1 MLALGEPSCRRTTL
15 SASGERA
22 YPRKMV
28 QVRVLGIALD
38 ASQQHLVLLRPLDDE
53 LEPAA
58 PRVLPIWIGAQEATS
73 ILIALE
79 GERPPR
85 PLSHDLITTLFATL
99 GARIERVDV
108 TRIEAGTFYAE
119 LTVATPTGRQTIDAR
134 PSDAVALALRAE
146 APIFV
151 ADEVLDEAGVP
162 AELAEGQGEG
172 ERGEGEEGPDDEAK
186 LAEFKRFLDDVDP
199 EDFEG

>member
-1 MLALGEPSCRRTTL
+1 
-15 SASGERA
+15 
-22 YPRKMV
+22 MV

-38 ASQQHLVLLRPLDDE
+38 ASQQHLVLLKPLDDE
-53 LEPAA
+53 FEPGA

-79 GERPPR
+79 GERPAR

-99 GARIERVDV
+99 GSRIERVDV
-108 TRIEAGTFYAE
+108 TRIEDGTFYAE
-119 LTVATPTGRQTIDAR
+119 LSVATPSGRQVIDAR

-151 ADEVLDEAGVP
+151 ADEVLDEAGIP
-162 AELAEGQGEG
+162 AEFAGVEAEDEREG
-172 ERGEGEEGPDDEAK
+172 GREGAEAGDEEAK

-199 EDFEG
+199 EDFQG